1 MDQVTEQTSA
11 AAVSSSPAEISSNS
25 YAPASPTTTPSPAVS
40 ETGAAGL
47 AQPSEPAPYA
57 ADFKF
62 RYRDADENKI
72 DGEIDDWA
80 RTFINQENEEK
91 FKQIWAKAHGLD
103 FVKNRFSKT
112 KGEFQEYKSKVDPL
126 LQAWDDLSTTYNR
139 GDLDGFFKG
148 LQIPDEVLFKHVLDK
163 LNYQQ
168 LPPEQRAE
176 RDRMTHTQRRAHEL
190 ETQNQALQQQFY
202 SQQVQARETTLQQS
216 MSKPEVAAVAE
227 AFDQRLGKQGA
238 FREEVIKRGVLA
250 HTTTGQ
256 DITPEQA
263 ISEVMGIYAAFVQPS
278 QAGQMSPQM
287 TPGAPQGTSKQTP
300 VIPNVGAKN
309 SSPTRKSPKSLDE
322 LRQLA
327 DQMG

>member
-1 MDQVTEQTSA
+1 
-11 AAVSSSPAEISSNS
+11 
-25 YAPASPTTTPSPAVS
+25 
-40 ETGAAGL
+40 
-47 AQPSEPAPYA
+47 
-57 ADFKF
+57 
-62 RYRDADENKI
+62 
-72 DGEIDDWA
+72 
-80 RTFINQENEEK
+80 
-91 FKQIWAKAHGLD
+91 
-103 FVKNRFSKT
+103 
-112 KGEFQEYKSKVDPL
+112 
-126 LQAWDDLSTTYNR
+126 
-139 GDLDGFFKG
+139 
-148 LQIPDEVLFKHVLDK
+148 
-163 LNYQQ
+163 
-168 LPPEQRAE
+168 
-176 RDRMTHTQRRAHEL
+176 
-190 ETQNQALQQQFY
+190 
-202 SQQVQARETTLQQS
+202 